1 MNDES
6 NYDVCNKVAD
16 RPPTLFAVGYIHL
29 ITNRF
34 VANNVE
40 KW

>member
-16 RPPTLFAVGYIHL
+16 PPTLFAVGYIHL